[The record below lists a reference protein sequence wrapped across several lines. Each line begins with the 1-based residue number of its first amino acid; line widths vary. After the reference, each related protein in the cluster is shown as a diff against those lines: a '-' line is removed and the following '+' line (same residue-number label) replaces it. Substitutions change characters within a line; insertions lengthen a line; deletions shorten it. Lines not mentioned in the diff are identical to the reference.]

1 MDKVDIIHTHTHTH
15 THIMMWYIYIN
26 TIAFYSA
33 IKKDEIPLFAAA
45 WKNLEVI
52 ILSEVNQTKKDKYHM
67 ISLICGILKNNTAEL
82 TYETEMDSQIQK
94 TTIWLPKG
102 RNKLEAWS

>member
-1 MDKVDIIHTHTHTH
+1 MDKEDMIHTHTHIY
-15 THIMMWYIYIN
+15 IMMWNIYIN

-33 IKKDEIPLFAAA
+33 IKKDETLLFAAA
-45 WKNLEVI
+45 WKNLEII

-94 TTIWLPKG
+94 TNIWLPKG

>member
-1 MDKVDIIHTHTHTH
+1 
-15 THIMMWYIYIN
+15 
-26 TIAFYSA
+26 
-33 IKKDEIPLFAAA
+33 
-45 WKNLEVI
+45 
-52 ILSEVNQTKKDKYHM
+52 M

-94 TTIWLPKG
+94 TNIWLPKG